1 MNIKTFKRFF
11 IFFMLQIFNR
21 KNNCWRFWGCV

>member
-1 MNIKTFKRFF
+1 
-11 IFFMLQIFNR
+11 MLQIFNR